1 MGWDAQRIFA
11 PLGPRR
17 GAPDQS
23 PTANAHTEAKPPGLR
38 HATPM
43 EKPSPAPRCLTVLY
57 DGSCPLCR
65 REVGVYRGLPSS
77 QPIAWQDVS
86 EDGTQL
92 PGNGQRQTYMA
103 RFHVQQAD
111 GTLLSGAAAFVALWA
126 TLPGWRW
133 LAKLAAL
140 PGATPLME
148 WLYCRFLVVRPWLQK
163 AVVALDKPQG
173 SQ

>member
-1 MGWDAQRIFA
+1 MDH
-11 PLGPRR
+11 P
-17 GAPDQS
+17 S
-23 PTANAHTEAKPPGLR
+23 T
-38 HATPM
+38 
-43 EKPSPAPRCLTVLY
+43 PSPCLTVLY

-65 REVGVYRGLPSS
+65 REVGVYQGLQPS

-86 EDGTQL
+86 AANAPL
-92 PGNGQRQTYMA
+92 PGGGQRQTYMA

-111 GTLLSGAAAFVALWA
+111 GTLLSGARAFVALWD

-133 LAKLAAL
+133 LAKLARL

-163 AVVALDKPQG
+163 AVVALDKPKAG
-173 SQ
+173 H

>member
-1 MGWDAQRIFA
+1 M
-11 PLGPRR
+11 
-17 GAPDQS
+17 
-23 PTANAHTEAKPPGLR
+23 R
-38 HATPM
+38 HALLM
-43 EKPSPAPRCLTVLY
+43 ENPTNPPRCLTVLY

-65 REVGVYRGLPSS
+65 REVGVYRGLQPT

-86 EDGTQL
+86 SADAPL
-92 PGNGQRQTYMA
+92 PGDGQRQTYMA

-140 PGATPLME
+140 PGATAAME

-163 AVVALDKPQG
+163 AVVAFDKPKAG
-173 SQ
+173 R

>member
-1 MGWDAQRIFA
+1 MEN
-11 PLGPRR
+11 
-17 GAPDQS
+17 
-23 PTANAHTEAKPPGLR
+23 PTTPP
-38 HATPM
+38 P
-43 EKPSPAPRCLTVLY
+43 CLTVLY

-65 REVGVYRGLPSS
+65 REVGVYQGLQPS

-86 EDGTQL
+86 RADATL
-92 PGNGQRQTYMA
+92 PGGGQRHTYMA

-111 GTLLSGAAAFVALWA
+111 GTVLSGAAAFVALWA

-140 PGATPLME
+140 PGATASME

-163 AVVALDKPQG
+163 AVVAFDKPSAG
-173 SQ
+173 R